1 MRYYLRLIL
10 MACALTAPLSSMGAT
25 MEQPTFSI
33 AIACTGNPSCIF
45 TGGDM
50 PLEITVKNSQ
60 TYTIGFPRRYI
71 QARGPS
77 MKLVDRETGAAK
89 TLKTELADHAL
100 MKDYTML
107 QPGETLTLTT
117 LIRGTEITSL
127 RPKYV
132 DLVAEFGITTN
143 IKVPDSEEPVRARG
157 AGQLKIIGKDTLER
171 DQAR

>member
-1 MRYYLRLIL
+1 MRHSLKLIL
-10 MACALTAPLSSMGAT
+10 MACALTAALPSMGAT

-45 TGGDM
+45 TGSDM

-60 TYTIGFPRRYI
+60 PYAIGFPRRYV

-100 MKDYTML
+100 KNDYAML
-107 QPGETLTLTT
+107 QPGESLTLTT
-117 LIRGTEITSL
+117 LIRASEIASL

-132 DLVAEFGITTN
+132 DLVAEFGITTD
-143 IKVPDSEEPVRARG
+143 IKVPDSGEPVRARG

>member
-1 MRYYLRLIL
+1 
-10 MACALTAPLSSMGAT
+10 

-33 AIACTGNPSCIF
+33 SIACVGNPACIF
-45 TGGDM
+45 TGNDM

-60 TYTIGFPRRYI
+60 PYTIGFPRRYI
-71 QARGPS
+71 QGRGPA
-77 MKLVDRETGAAK
+77 MKLVDRETGASK

-100 MKDYTML
+100 MKDFTML

-117 LIRGTEITSL
+117 LIRGREITAL
-127 RPKYV
+127 REKYV